1 MKLKKIASLALAG
14 IMAVSMLAGC
24 STSGNNGN
32 DDPVV
37 TPPADNSF
45 AASINAELSD
55 SQKAIVTFEA
65 DSKLASALN
74 SVADKFDSNVLA
86 TADSSW
92 QSGQVVEDFRD
103 MMGAEANVGFG
114 DEFKNA
120 NTKDTTAASI
130 MIIPG
135 ELTEKGMIKEAA
147 DQIDDFINSTT
158 LPNESG
164 DHKYR
169 YAYTGS
175 VAYVKVESLNG
186 NVSAYVVGV
195 VVNQSVTETANT

>member
-24 STSGNNGN
+24 STTGNDGN

-65 DSKLASALN
+65 DSKLVNALN

-86 TADSSW
+86 TANSSW
-92 QSGQVVEDFRD
+92 QDNQVVEDFRD
-103 MMGAEANVGFG
+103 MMGAEENVGFG
-114 DEFKNA
+114 DAFKKI

-130 MIIPG
+130 VIIPG

-147 DQIDDFINSTT
+147 DKIGDYINTST
-158 LPNESG
+158 LPNDSSTN
-164 DHKYR
+164 KYR

-195 VVNQSVTETANT
+195 VVNQSVTEVAV